1 MDTAAAIQKDMEV
14 YAADGEKL
22 GTIKQVW
29 PQVDGTPSVVT
40 TAGYFSVHERGLLG
54 IGGKDLYIPFRAV
67 DDCVPDEC
75 VTITGTKEEVERLYT
90 EKPSFLVAP

>member
-1 MDTAAAIQKDMEV
+1 METAAAIQKDMEV

-22 GTIKQVW
+22 GTINQVW
-29 PQVDGTPSVVT
+29 PQVDGTPSVVA

-54 IGGKDLYIPFRAV
+54 IGGKDLYVPFSAV
-67 DDCVPDEC
+67 DDYVANEC
-75 VTITGTKEEVERLYT
+75 VTIAGTKDEVERLYT